1 MGNKIT
7 LYTAH
12 HCPFAHRVQI
22 ALRELSLDFETCL
35 VDITIPRTPEYLA
48 INPNGMVPALVYN
61 DLVLTESGLICQFL
75 ADSYH
80 SHLVIPSSDPQ
91 GALQRFKIGYFVDT
105 YSSKAHKLFD
115 SVIFAHGIE
124 AKTGMA
130 NKYIDAV
137 AKYVEPLLV
146 DSASFFG
153 GSDRLTLAEVSDRGP
168 VTRSLNKKRLT
179 MMLHLGVDGSLH
191 IEGLGTTKA

>member
-22 ALRELSLDFETCL
+22 ILRELSLEFETCL

-75 ADSYH
+75 ADSYN
-80 SHLVIPSSDPQ
+80 SHLVMPSSDPE
-91 GALQRFKIGYFVDT
+91 GVIQRFKIGYLVDT
-105 YSSKAHKLFD
+105 YSSKAHKFFD
-115 SVIFAHGIE
+115 STVFAHGAE
-124 AKTGMA
+124 AKIEMA

-137 AKYVEPLLV
+137 VKYVEPLLA
-146 DSASFFG
+146 DLAPFLG
-153 GSDRLTLAEVSDRGP
+153 GSVRLTLAEVSNRWP
-168 VTRSLNKKRLT
+168 MPAS
-179 MMLHLGVDGSLH
+179 VDNRN
-191 IEGLGTTKA
+191 

>member
-1 MGNKIT
+1 MPNKIT

-22 ALRELSLDFETCL
+22 ILRDLNLDFETCL
-35 VDITIPRTPEYLA
+35 VDIAIPRTSEYLA

-75 ADSYH
+75 ADSH
-80 SHLVIPSSDPQ
+80 PSHLLLPSSDPK

-115 SVIFAHGIE
+115 SAVFAEGVE
-124 AKTGMA
+124 AKMEMA
-130 NKYIDAV
+130 DKYVDAV
-137 AKYVEPLLV
+137 VEYVEPLLAG
-146 DSASFFG
+146 SGPFFG
-153 GSDRLTLAEVSDRGP
+153 GADRLTLAEASD
-168 VTRSLNKKRLT
+168 SF
-179 MMLHLGVDGSLH
+179 
-191 IEGLGTTKA
+191 GTCPW